1 MRSAVIW
8 RSFTGSFP
16 SPGHHSMPI
25 ASEPLV
31 LCSTFIV
38 CVSNY
43 VKLMFG
49 PQRCLFGVDKYRS
62 FTGPKRVV
70 FSSPNMPE
78 LFPAEWLPVRRG
90 TVSFESCN
98 RCNHGSGDPVAVR
111 RSPFSYLWVAGLS
124 QVYYCSK
131 CSVTVVY
138 YDLLMFISLLNHN
151 LLNHGPSI
159 KP

>member
-1 MRSAVIW
+1 MMRSAVIW
-8 RSFTGSFP
+8 RTFTGSFP

-49 PQRCLFGVDKYRS
+49 PQRCLFGVDKYIYIGMYRS
-62 FTGPKRVV
+62 FTGPQGCFFV
-70 FSSPNMPE
+70 SE
-78 LFPAEWLPVRRG
+78 DAG
-90 TVSFESCN
+90 TVPCRVASGQARHSFESCN
-98 RCNHGSGDPVAVR
+98 LCNHGSGDPVAGR
-111 RSPFSYLWVAGLS
+111 RSPFSYPWVAGLS

-138 YDLLMFISLLNHN
+138 YDLFMFISS
-151 LLNHGPSI
+151 GWWFGTFF
-159 KP
+159 